1 MNHEVET
8 LSLVKCRGAESK
20 VVSRAMKSEF
30 TRSKSFKSF
39 LAFAVCTFLICSVG
53 YGFDRLLLKEGVP
66 RFDVLL
72 LANLLTGCVVAVLF
86 LQTRSRTREKER
98 LLEQRLET
106 IAVMNH
112 HVRNALQVVA
122 YYGYQHDDVK
132 AGRLV
137 NESIARIEW
146 TLKEVLPR
154 GWDLG
159 PQPEETATSRTDS
172 GDADKSRIT
181 A

>member
-1 MNHEVET
+1 
-8 LSLVKCRGAESK
+8 
-20 VVSRAMKSEF
+20 MKS
-30 TRSKSFKSF
+30 SSFKSV
-39 LAFAVCTFLICSVG
+39 LAFLIAAFLICAVG
-53 YGFDRLLLKEGVP
+53 YGFDRLLLQEGVP

-72 LANLLTGCVVAVLF
+72 LANLLTGCVAAALF
-86 LQTRSRTREKER
+86 LQARSRTREQER
-98 LLEQRLET
+98 LLEQKLET

-122 YYGYQHDDVK
+122 YFGYKHDDDK
-132 AGRLV
+132 AGRLI
-137 NESIARIEW
+137 NESITRIEW

-159 PQPEETATSRTDS
+159 PQAEDQPFDRNVYENS
-172 GDADKSRIT
+172 GDSDDSPRSKIT

>member
-1 MNHEVET
+1 
-8 LSLVKCRGAESK
+8 
-20 VVSRAMKSEF
+20 MKSWIA
-30 TRSKSFKSF
+30 KSVSVF
-39 LAFAVCTFLICSVG
+39 LLSAFLICAVG

-72 LANLLTGCVVAVLF
+72 LANLLTGLVAAVLF
-86 LQTRSRTREKER
+86 WQARSRTREKER
-98 LLEQRLET
+98 LLEQKLET

-122 YYGYQHDDVK
+122 YYGYQHDDEK
-132 AGRLV
+132 AGTLI

-159 PQPEETATSRTDS
+159 PQVENSEIAQNLSGGVSGPSDVSRS
-172 GDADKSRIT
+172 A
-181 A
+181 

>member
-1 MNHEVET
+1 MKQEVD
-8 LSLVKCRGAESK
+8 LSRVI
-20 VVSRAMKSEF
+20 MKS
-30 TRSKSFKSF
+30 RILKSSSFKSV
-39 LAFAVCTFLICSVG
+39 LAFAASALLICAIG

-72 LANLLTGCVVAVLF
+72 LANILTGCVAAALF
-86 LQTRSRTREKER
+86 LQARSRTREKER
-98 LLEQRLET
+98 LLEQKLET

-122 YYGYQHDDVK
+122 YYGYQHDDDK
-132 AGRLV
+132 AGKLV
-137 NESIARIEW
+137 QESITRIEW

-159 PQPEETATSRTDS
+159 KQSEVREIERNTSDD
-172 GDADKSRIT
+172 GNKSRIS

>member
-1 MNHEVET
+1 MN
-8 LSLVKCRGAESK
+8 SK
-20 VVSRAMKSEF
+20 VAKS
-30 TRSKSFKSF
+30 SSFKSV
-39 LAFAVCTFLICSVG
+39 LAFLVAASLICSIG

-72 LANLLTGCVVAVLF
+72 LANLLTGCVVGVLF
-86 LQTRSRTREKER
+86 LQSRARAREEER
-98 LLEQRLET
+98 LLQQKLET

-132 AGRLV
+132 AGRLI

-159 PQPEETATSRTDS
+159 PQAAESEMGP
-172 GDADKSRIT
+172 DAASNVKSRIT

>member
-1 MNHEVET
+1 VQGDKVMTN
-8 LSLVKCRGAESK
+8 SK
-20 VVSRAMKSEF
+20 FLKS
-30 TRSKSFKSF
+30 SSFKAVLSF
-39 LAFAVCTFLICSVG
+39 VASALLICAIG

-72 LANLLTGCVVAVLF
+72 LANILTGCVAAALF
-86 LQTRSRTREKER
+86 LQARSRTREKER

-122 YYGYQHDDVK
+122 YYGYQHDDDK
-132 AGRLV
+132 AGTLI

-159 PQPEETATSRTDS
+159 TQSEVREIERNAPDDS
-172 GDADKSRIT
+172 SKSKIS

>member
-1 MNHEVET
+1 
-8 LSLVKCRGAESK
+8 
-20 VVSRAMKSEF
+20 MKSSSF
-30 TRSKSFKSF
+30 RSV
-39 LAFAVCTFLICSVG
+39 LAFLVVALLICAVG

-72 LANLLTGCVVAVLF
+72 LANVLTGLVVAALF
-86 LQTRSRTREKER
+86 LQARARTREKER
-98 LLEQRLET
+98 LLEQKLET

-122 YYGYQHDDVK
+122 YYGYKHDDDK
-132 AGRLV
+132 AGRLI

-154 GWDLG
+154 GWDLTK
-159 PQPEETATSRTDS
+159 PAEETAGPADS
-172 GDADKSRIT
+172 DDAINSKVS

>member
-1 MNHEVET
+1 M
-8 LSLVKCRGAESK
+8 KG
-20 VVSRAMKSEF
+20 MKS
-30 TRSKSFKSF
+30 TLAKSFSVF
-39 LAFAVCTFLICSVG
+39 LFIALLICAIG

-72 LANLLTGCVVAVLF
+72 LANLLTGLVAAALF
-86 LQTRSRTREKER
+86 LQARSRIREKER
-98 LLEQRLET
+98 LLEQKLET
-106 IAVMNH
+106 IAEMNH

-122 YYGYQHDDVK
+122 YYGYQHDDEK
-132 AGRLV
+132 AGTLI
-137 NESIARIEW
+137 NDSIARIEW

-159 PQPEETATSRTDS
+159 PQPENPGMAGNLSNDGS
-172 GDADKSRIT
+172 GPGGVQKS

>member
-1 MNHEVET
+1 MN
-8 LSLVKCRGAESK
+8 S
-20 VVSRAMKSEF
+20 SRLKSV
-30 TRSKSFKSF
+30 
-39 LAFAVCTFLICSVG
+39 LAFLIVVCLICAVG

-72 LANLLTGCVVAVLF
+72 LANALTGLVAAALF
-86 LQTRSRTREKER
+86 LQARARAQEKER
-98 LLEQRLET
+98 LLEQKLET
-106 IAVMNH
+106 IAEMNH

-122 YYGYQHDDVK
+122 FYGIKCDDNQ
-132 AGRLV
+132 AGKLI

-159 PQPEETATSRTDS
+159 PQAEDPEMSRRLS
-172 GDADKSRIT
+172 GGQSKISA
-181 A
+181 

>member
-1 MNHEVET
+1 
-8 LSLVKCRGAESK
+8 
-20 VVSRAMKSEF
+20 MKSS
-30 TRSKSFKSF
+30 RFKSV
-39 LAFAVCTFLICSVG
+39 LAFLVVISLICAVG
-53 YGFDRLLLKEGVP
+53 YGFDRLLLQEGVP

-72 LANLLTGCVVAVLF
+72 LANALTGLVAAALY
-86 LQTRSRTREKER
+86 LQVRARTQEKER
-98 LLEQRLET
+98 LLEQKLET
-106 IAVMNH
+106 IAEMNH

-122 YYGYQHDDVK
+122 FYGIKCDDNQ
-132 AGRLV
+132 AGKLI

-159 PQPEETATSRTDS
+159 PQTEDPEMSRRFS
-172 GDADKSRIT
+172 GDEPKSKIT

>member
-1 MNHEVET
+1 
-8 LSLVKCRGAESK
+8 
-20 VVSRAMKSEF
+20 MKSS
-30 TRSKSFKSF
+30 RLKSV
-39 LAFAVCTFLICSVG
+39 LAFLIVVCLICAVG

-72 LANLLTGCVVAVLF
+72 LANALTGLVAAALF
-86 LQTRSRTREKER
+86 LQARARAQEKER
-98 LLEQRLET
+98 LLEQKLET
-106 IAVMNH
+106 IAEMNH

-122 YYGYQHDDVK
+122 FYGIKCDDNQ
-132 AGRLV
+132 AGKLI

-159 PQPEETATSRTDS
+159 PQAEDPEMSRRLS
-172 GDADKSRIT
+172 GGQSKISA
-181 A
+181 

>member
-1 MNHEVET
+1 
-8 LSLVKCRGAESK
+8 
-20 VVSRAMKSEF
+20 MKSEL

-39 LAFAVCTFLICSVG
+39 LAFAVCAFLICSVG

-72 LANLLTGCVVAVLF
+72 LANLLTGCVVAALF

-98 LLEQRLET
+98 LLEQKLET

-122 YYGYQHDDVK
+122 YYGYQHDDDK
-132 AGRLV
+132 AGRLL

-154 GWDLG
+154 GWDLS
-159 PQPEETATSRTDS
+159 PQSQDTDVPPS
-172 GDADKSRIT
+172 NSPDENKTKIT

>member
-1 MNHEVET
+1 
-8 LSLVKCRGAESK
+8 
-20 VVSRAMKSEF
+20 MKS
-30 TRSKSFKSF
+30 RILKSSSFKSV
-39 LAFAVCTFLICSVG
+39 LAFTGSALLICAIG

-72 LANLLTGCVVAVLF
+72 LANILTGCVAAALF
-86 LQTRSRTREKER
+86 LQVRSRIREEER

-106 IAVMNH
+106 IAEMNH

-122 YYGYQHDDVK
+122 YYGYQHDDDK
-132 AGRLV
+132 AAKLIR
-137 NESIARIEW
+137 ESITRIEW

-159 PQPEETATSRTDS
+159 TQSEVRDMERNTSDD
-172 GDADKSRIT
+172 GDKSRIS

>member
-1 MNHEVET
+1 
-8 LSLVKCRGAESK
+8 
-20 VVSRAMKSEF
+20 MKSRV
-30 TRSKSFKSF
+30 TKSSIFKSV
-39 LAFAVCTFLICSVG
+39 LAFSVFALLTCAVG

-72 LANLLTGCVVAVLF
+72 LANLLTGFVAAAFF
-86 LQTRSRTREKER
+86 LQARSRTQEQER
-98 LLEQRLET
+98 LLEQKLET

-122 YYGYQHDDVK
+122 YYGYQHDDNK
-132 AGRLV
+132 AGRLI

-159 PQPEETATSRTDS
+159 PQGEYPEIDRNVSSDVT
-172 GDADKSRIT
+172 KSKIT

>member
-1 MNHEVET
+1 
-8 LSLVKCRGAESK
+8 
-20 VVSRAMKSEF
+20 MKS
-30 TRSKSFKSF
+30 SIAKSLSVF
-39 LAFAVCTFLICSVG
+39 LFFALLICAVG

-72 LANLLTGCVVAVLF
+72 LANLLTGFVAAALF
-86 LQTRSRTREKER
+86 WQARSRTREKER
-98 LLEQRLET
+98 LLEQKLET

-122 YYGYQHDDVK
+122 YYGYQNDDQK
-132 AGRLV
+132 AGTLIH
-137 NESIARIEW
+137 ESIARIEW

-159 PQPEETATSRTDS
+159 PQSESSEIAVNLANDAS
-172 GDADKSRIT
+172 GPNDVPGPGEVSAPSDVPRS

>member
-1 MNHEVET
+1 
-8 LSLVKCRGAESK
+8 
-20 VVSRAMKSEF
+20 MKSS
-30 TRSKSFKSF
+30 RLKSV
-39 LAFAVCTFLICSVG
+39 LAFLIVVCLICAVG

-72 LANLLTGCVVAVLF
+72 LANALTGLVAAALF
-86 LQTRSRTREKER
+86 LQARARAQEKER
-98 LLEQRLET
+98 LLEQKLET
-106 IAVMNH
+106 IAEMNH

-122 YYGYQHDDVK
+122 FYGIKCDDNQ
-132 AGRLV
+132 AGKLI
-137 NESIARIEW
+137 NDSIARIEW

-159 PQPEETATSRTDS
+159 PQTEDPEMSRRLS
-172 GDADKSRIT
+172 GDEPKSKIS